1 MILRQPPP
9 HFARVQDYLHLC
21 KPRITLLIVFTA
33 LVGMFMATPGMAP
46 WSIVIAA
53 SLGIGLA
60 AASAAAV
67 NHIVDL
73 RIDSLMARTLGRP
86 LPRGRVEVREAICF
100 AVLLA
105 ALSALI
111 LGFLVNVLTA
121 ALTLLSLIG
130 YGFVYSMFLKRR
142 TPQNIVIGGVT
153 GAVPP
158 LLGWCAVSGVVEP
171 HALLLCLIIFTW
183 TPPHFWSLAICRREE
198 YAAANVPMLPVTHGV
213 ALTRLHIL
221 LYTIALTLV
230 CLLPWLTRMSGLIY
244 LAGAAALNAGFL
256 YHAIRM
262 HFDHSDRQAARTFDY
277 SIQHLF
283 LLFAVLL
290 VDHHFLILL

>member
-1 MILRQPPP
+1 MTLSKQQLP
-9 HFARVQDYLHLC
+9 FGDLQDYLHLC

-33 LVGMFMATPGMAP
+33 VVGMFMATPGMVP
-46 WSIVIAA
+46 WGVLIAG

-60 AASAAAV
+60 ASSAAAV

-86 LPRGRVEVREAICF
+86 LPQRRVEVREAACF
-100 AVLLA
+100 AGLLA
-105 ALSALI
+105 SLSALI
-111 LGFLVNVLTA
+111 LGLLVNVLTA

-158 LLGWCAVSGVVEP
+158 LLGWCAVSGTVEP
-171 HALLLCLIIFTW
+171 YALLLCLIIFTW

-244 LAGAAALNAGFL
+244 LVGATALNIGFL

-290 VDHHFLILL
+290 VDHHFLIFI